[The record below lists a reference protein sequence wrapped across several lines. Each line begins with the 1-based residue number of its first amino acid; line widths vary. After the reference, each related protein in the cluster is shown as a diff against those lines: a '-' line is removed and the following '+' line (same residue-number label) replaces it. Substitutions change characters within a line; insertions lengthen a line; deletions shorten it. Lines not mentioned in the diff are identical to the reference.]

1 VAAKEGYALA
11 HADVAN
17 LYRLK
22 GDFQE
27 AEHWAVKAQ
36 K

>member
-1 VAAKEGYALA
+1 VAAKAGYALA

-22 GDFQE
+22 GDFQK
-27 AEHWAVKAQ
+27 AEY
-36 K
+36 